1 MLAGGS
7 PARTATGV
15 TGSEDT
21 VLPTEGN
28 DRNTSPRPRLHS
40 QTNNF
45 YKASPKP

>member
-21 VLPTEGN
+21 VLPAEGN
-28 DRNTSPRPRLHS
+28 DKEHQPKATATL
-40 QTNNF
+40 TNQ
-45 YKASPKP
+45 